1 MLELLVF
8 NKELCC
14 EVYIRKRGFFML
26 HEIGLA
32 ALTLIARRF
41 ENSANKKNTQA
52 RLLYII
58 RKRISCADPQTLR
71 FENSANKKK
80 HASEAWC
87 FFLFALF
94 IRDPE
99 RIRTS
104 NRQSRNLI
112 FYPVELLGQKHLYYR
127 CCIVI
132 FFNLIGAPL
141 QVCLWFSRL
150 LFLTLL

>member
-1 MLELLVF
+1 MY
-8 NKELCC
+8 KT
-14 EVYIRKRGFFML
+14 I
-26 HEIGLA
+26 
-32 ALTLIARRF
+32 
-41 ENSANKKNTQA
+41 NTQT
-52 RLLYII
+52 RLLYVT
-58 RKRISCADPQTLR
+58 RNRISCADPQKLR

-94 IRDPE
+94 IGDPE

-141 QVCLWFSRL
+141 QVCLWFYRL
-150 LFLTLL
+150 LFQLLLY

>member
-1 MLELLVF
+1 
-8 NKELCC
+8 
-14 EVYIRKRGFFML
+14 ML

-32 ALTLIARRF
+32 ALTLIAR
-41 ENSANKKNTQA
+41 
-52 RLLYII
+52 
-58 RKRISCADPQTLR
+58 R

>member
-32 ALTLIARRF
+32 ALILIAR
-41 ENSANKKNTQA
+41 
-52 RLLYII
+52 
-58 RKRISCADPQTLR
+58 R

-112 FYPVELLGQKHLYYR
+112 FYPVELLGRFCYTSFER
-127 CCIVI
+127 TIFDIV
-132 FFNLIGAPL
+132 FPSAFPE
-141 QVCLWFSRL
+141 S
-150 LFLTLL
+150 LTDAIPITFPISFIP